1 MFIKNNMKKFLK
13 LISPFET
20 VNGKLS
26 GLIKSFWLLLIIGIW
41 VVSSSIGD
49 THIFPTP
56 SQVLDGFIGLYNEGL
71 VVHLFSSL
79 GLFMKATLISI
90 ILSLT
95 IVYLSPLPL
104 INPISNIISKFR
116 FLPLTGLSYYIAI
129 LVNDGRSIQIWI
141 LVIFMSTFLITSL
154 MASLKGIDEDIDH
167 ARTLGCS
174 RWEILYEVIIKG
186 RLDYIIEAIR
196 QNLAIVWMSLV
207 IVEGILASAGGLGFL
222 IKNSDKFMNHGR
234 IIALQVIILGVGL
247 FLDFAL
253 TKIRKISFR
262 YSNF

>member
-1 MFIKNNMKKFLK
+1 MKNILK

-20 VNGKLS
+20 LDKKGSIMVKG
-26 GLIKSFWLLLIIGIW
+26 FWILLIIGGWFI
-41 VVSSSIGD
+41 SSSISE
-49 THIFPTP
+49 THLFPTP
-56 SQVLDGFIGLYNEGL
+56 AQVGDGFVGLYQEGL
-71 VVHLFSSL
+71 IVHLFSSL
-79 GLFMKATLISI
+79 SLFLKATLISI
-90 ILSLT
+90 FLSLS

-104 INPISNIISKFR
+104 MSPVANIISKFR

-129 LVNDGRSIQIWI
+129 LVNDGRSIQTWI

-154 MASLKGIDEDIDH
+154 MASLKGIEEDIDH
-167 ARTLGCS
+167 ARTLGCN

-186 RLDYIIEAIR
+186 RLDYIIESIR

-234 IIALQVIILGVGL
+234 IIALQLIILGVGL

>member
-1 MFIKNNMKKFLK
+1 MKKFLK

-20 VNGKLS
+20 IDKKGSIMVK
-26 GLIKSFWLLLIIGIW
+26 IFWVILIIGGW
-41 VVSSSIGD
+41 FLSSSIGD
-49 THIFPTP
+49 THLFPTP
-56 SQVLDGFIGLYNEGL
+56 SQVGDGFVGLYREGL
-71 VVHLFSSL
+71 IVHLFSSL
-79 GLFMKATLISI
+79 ALFLKATFISI
-90 ILSLT
+90 FLSLS

-104 INPISNIISKFR
+104 INPVANIISKFR

-129 LVNDGRSIQIWI
+129 LVNDGRGIQTWI

-167 ARTLGCS
+167 ARTLGCT

-186 RLDYIIEAIR
+186 RLDYIIESIR

-234 IIALQVIILGVGL
+234 IIALQLIILGVGL